1 MKTESNIPLVMD
13 AGVKPMIVENNNNDG
28 KTTRGSA
35 LRQVIASFV
44 ANIGTVNT
52 GMVFGFS
59 AVVLPQLQEPDSIIP
74 ITEDEASWIGKKKIC
89 SLNFECFLCSK
100 HVFNHNTDWLYF
112 IWISHGPDWEE
123 TFADT
128 NRNSSHTWL
137 AAHHFRKQCSYDLW

>member
-1 MKTESNIPLVMD
+1 MKTESNIPLVLD
-13 AGVKPMIVENNNNDG
+13 TGVHPIIVENNNNNG

-74 ITEDEASWIGKKKIC
+74 ITEDEASWIG
-89 SLNFECFLCSK
+89 NN
-100 HVFNHNTDWLYF
+100 HVFRLIIALLFLFF
-112 IWISHGPDWEE
+112 IQQVCH
-123 TFADT
+123 
-128 NRNSSHTWL
+128 
-137 AAHHFRKQCSYDLW
+137 Q